1 MRLCVAFFQL
11 GIIDPLAELAAPG
24 ALSLT
29 HDSLSFSFAL
39 PLSRAVH
46 GTLEDVAATAPVNFE
61 GSGRRSG
68 ALVLVLLPLQRPVL
82 PRDLQAVT
90 QIDGHDHTNP

>member
-39 PLSRAVH
+39 PLSGAAP
-46 GTLEDVAATAPVNFE
+46 GTLEVVIGCMRLAFHRRTTAHCV
-61 GSGRRSG
+61 
-68 ALVLVLLPLQRPVL
+68 
-82 PRDLQAVT
+82 
-90 QIDGHDHTNP
+90 